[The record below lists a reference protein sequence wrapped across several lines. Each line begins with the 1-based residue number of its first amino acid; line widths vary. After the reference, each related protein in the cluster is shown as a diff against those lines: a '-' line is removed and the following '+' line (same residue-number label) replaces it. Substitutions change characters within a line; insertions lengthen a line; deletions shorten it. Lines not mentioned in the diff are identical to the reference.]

1 MRSGASD
8 KPALVALHTWR
19 GETEHY
25 DALAAELR
33 DFQIV
38 SILPPSPEAGPL
50 PRRVEQ
56 WVDHHQAVLETVPI
70 EPPYRFLGW
79 SFGGVVALELARRF
93 ELAGR
98 GRSFV
103 GMIDTIRPRLVPLS
117 TSEFVWFHLAA
128 AAGIE
133 DSRARLEYLRHK
145 GLFLIV
151 RRFPRLGGGARSL
164 LLRLG
169 YRRDRETKQSV
180 KPTDPLM
187 ASVHV
192 AYLNYRGEAVPFP
205 VSLYATSGSLAEAR
219 EPVLRWSAWLHG
231 GYDLTQVPGQHFTLF
246 EPEHVGGLAA
256 AIGTSL
262 ARDAVER

>member
-1 MRSGASD
+1 M
-8 KPALVALHTWR
+8 
-19 GETEHY
+19 
-25 DALAAELR
+25 
-33 DFQIV
+33 
-38 SILPPSPEAGPL
+38 SILPPSPEPGPL
-50 PRRVEQ
+50 PRRVEH
-56 WVDHHQAVLETVPI
+56 WVDYHQAVLETVPI

-79 SFGGVVALELARRF
+79 SFGGVVALELARRL

-117 TSEFVWFHLAA
+117 TSDFVWFHLAA
-128 AAGIE
+128 AAGM
-133 DSRARLEYLRHK
+133 DDNRARLEYLRHK
-145 GLFLIV
+145 GLFLFV
-151 RRFPRLGGGARSL
+151 RRFPRLGGQARSL

-180 KPTDPLM
+180 KPIDPLM

-205 VSLYATSGSLAEAR
+205 VSLYATSGSLTRAR
-219 EPVLRWSAWLHG
+219 EPVLRWSTWLHG
-231 GYDLTQVPGQHFTLF
+231 GYELTQVPGEHFTLF

-256 AIGTSL
+256 AIRTSL
-262 ARDAVER
+262 ARHAVEH